1 MNRSSTADRPQAE
14 VAVIILTLNE
24 EPNLPYAL
32 RSVCGWAKEVHVVD
46 SGSTDQT
53 RDIARRFGCNLVYHR
68 FEDYSRQ
75 RNYALEKLPLTAE
88 WILFLDADE
97 WLTEK
102 LKQEIADVL
111 ATRPAVNGYY
121 LRRRLIWMGH
131 RIRWGGYDSTWLL
144 RLLRRGSGRCEER
157 PINEHL
163 LVEGR
168 TGCLQHDLIHQDRK
182 GLSDW
187 TAKHNVYATL
197 EALQLATS
205 CERSENLAV
214 NLWGSAPERKRWLR
228 QKVWNRLPLFL
239 RPWLFF
245 AYRYFLC
252 LGFLNR
258 CFLFHFLQEL
268 WLHMLI
274 DAKLVELRQSR
285 HPGQDTIPLPAAAS
299 GKQRRTG

>member
-1 MNRSSTADRPQAE
+1 M
-14 VAVIILTLNE
+14 AVIILTLNE

-32 RSVCGWAKEVHVVD
+32 RSACGWAKEVHVLD
-46 SGSTDQT
+46 SGSTDRT
-53 RDIARRFGCNLVYHR
+53 AEIARQFGCNFAYHR

-75 RNYALEKLPLTAE
+75 RNYALEKLPLAAE

-97 WLTEK
+97 WLSEE
-102 LKQEIADVL
+102 LKAEIAHTL
-111 ATRPAVNGYY
+111 KTKPAVNGYY

-144 RLLRRGSGRCEER
+144 RLLRRGTGRCEKR

-163 LVEGR
+163 LVEGSA
-168 TGCLQHDLIHQDRK
+168 GYLQHDLIHQDRK

-187 TAKHNVYATL
+187 TAKHNLYATL
-197 EALQLATS
+197 EARQLAAAAAGRGCIAIS
-205 CERSENLAV
+205 LF
-214 NLWGSAPERKRWLR
+214 GSAPERRRWLR
-228 QKVWNRLPLFL
+228 QRVWNRLPLFL

-245 AYRYFLC
+245 TYRYFFC

-258 CFLFHFLQEL
+258 CFIFHFLQEL

-274 DAKLVELRQSR
+274 DAKLVELRHSR
-285 HPGQDTIPLPAAAS
+285 NPGQDIIPLPAGSAS
-299 GKQRRTG
+299 GKQRQTG